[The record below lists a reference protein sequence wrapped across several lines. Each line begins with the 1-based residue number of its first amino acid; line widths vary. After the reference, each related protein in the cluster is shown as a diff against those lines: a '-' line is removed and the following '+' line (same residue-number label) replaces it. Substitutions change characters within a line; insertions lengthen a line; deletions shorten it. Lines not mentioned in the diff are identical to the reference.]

1 MNLDTLKDIKPYE
14 PLVINWSI
22 YIVAVSLLITCVVL
36 IVAYMIHKRRSQ
48 KTEDIQQKATTKLK
62 QLNFDTDDKT
72 LIYYFTIYSKVASTK
87 QNETLDDIYKRL
99 EPYKYRKNIEKLDNN
114 IKDSMKV
121 YIESL
126 R

>member
-1 MNLDTLKDIKPYE
+1 MNLDSLKDIKPYE
-14 PLVINWSI
+14 PLVINWST
-22 YIVAVSLLITCVVL
+22 YIVAGSLLIACVVL
-36 IVAYMIHKRRSQ
+36 IVAYMIHKKRSK
-48 KTEDIQQKATTKLK
+48 KTKNLQQKATDKLK

-72 LIYYFTIYSKVASTK
+72 LIYYFTIYSKVASTE
-87 QNETLDDIYKRL
+87 QSETLNDIFERL
-99 EPYKYRKNIEKLDNN
+99 EPYKYRKNIEKLDDS

>member
-1 MNLDTLKDIKPYE
+1 
-14 PLVINWSI
+14 
-22 YIVAVSLLITCVVL
+22 
-36 IVAYMIHKRRSQ
+36 MIHKKRSK
-48 KTEDIQQKATTKLK
+48 KTKNLQQKATDKLK

-72 LIYYFTIYSKVASTK
+72 LIYYFTIYSKVASTE
-87 QNETLDDIYKRL
+87 QSETLNDIFERL
-99 EPYKYRKNIEKLDNN
+99 EPYKYRKNIEKLDDS